1 MKAKV
6 WLAQVAPALGDVK
19 KNLDLH
25 LRKVEEARREKVELL
40 VFPELSLSGY
50 LLKDLVPDV
59 SLRLDSPEVAS
70 LMRASKEVAIVAGLV
85 EEAED
90 HRFFNSALFLQGG
103 DIKHLHRK
111 VYLPTYG
118 MFEEM
123 RYFAWGDTIRAFDSI
138 FGRMALLICEDLWH
152 PSLPYLAAMD
162 GATTLITLHNSP
174 VRGVTPEGRPANL
187 SLAEDICRL
196 TAALFGVYVLS
207 VNRVGCE
214 DGVTFSGGSLAVG
227 PDGRVEARAKLL
239 EEELL
244 SCEMDESAVRRARIA
259 FPLLRDEKIE
269 IALKELHRIKDERVL
284 RDRF

>member
-19 KNLDLH
+19 KNLELH
-25 LRKVEEARREKVELL
+25 LRKVEEARRERVELI

-50 LLKDLVPDV
+50 LLKDLVPDA

-70 LMRASKEVAIVAGLV
+70 LARASKDVAIVAGLV

-90 HRFFNSALFLQGG
+90 HRFYNSALFLQGG

-123 RYFAWGDTIRAFDSI
+123 RYFAWGDTVRAFDTI
-138 FGRMALLICEDLWH
+138 FGRMAILICEDLWH
-152 PSLPYLAAMD
+152 PSLCYLAAMD
-162 GATTLITLHNSP
+162 GATTILAIHNSP
-174 VRGVTPEGRPANL
+174 VRGITSEGRPQNL
-187 SLAEDICRL
+187 ALVEDICKMS
-196 TAALFGVYVLS
+196 ASLFGAYVLS

-227 PDGRVEARAKLL
+227 PDGKVEARARLL
-239 EEELL
+239 EEDFLPCEL
-244 SCEMDESAVRRARIA
+244 DESAVRKARIT

-269 IALKELHRIKDERVL
+269 IVLKELHRIKDERIL
-284 RDRF
+284 RDQF

>member
-19 KNLDLH
+19 KNLELH
-25 LRKVEEARREKVELL
+25 LRKVEEARREKVELI

-50 LLKDLVPDV
+50 LLKDLVPDA
-59 SLRLDSPEVAS
+59 SLRLDSPEVAA
-70 LMRASKEVAIVAGLV
+70 LMRASKDVAIVAGLV
-85 EEAED
+85 EEADD
-90 HRFFNSALFLQGG
+90 HRFYNSALFLQGG

-123 RYFAWGDTIRAFDSI
+123 RYFAWGDTIRAFDTI
-138 FGRMALLICEDLWH
+138 FGRMAILICEDLWH
-152 PSLPYLAAMD
+152 PSLAYLAAMD
-162 GATTLITLHNSP
+162 GATTILAIHNSP
-174 VRGVTPEGRPANL
+174 VRGITPEGRPANL
-187 SLAEDICRL
+187 SLVEDIGRL
-196 TAALFGVYVLS
+196 TAALFGTYVLS

-227 PDGRVEARAKLL
+227 PEGRVEAQAKLL

-244 SCEMDESAVRRARIA
+244 LCELDESVVRKARIT
-259 FPLLRDEKIE
+259 FPLLRDERIE

-284 RDRF
+284 RDQF